1 MSSKNF
7 VVSFNN
13 NNGAYHSLFAAY
25 YRQIMDIMLYID
37 TCSDYDTAMNSKI
50 GYIQNYLTNDSANIE
65 YIIYIYGFAEALTEY
80 KQRFGNRDIEPSI
93 LTLDLAT
100 LIIDKIITIY
110 EVYSADA
117 VGEAD
122 VVDEADVVGEAGE
135 AFIAYDHEYDSDDSR
150 YNVID
155 DNDSMYLCCNENKY
169 DAEISSI
176 YCDNPTEASLNV
188 VDENALSESLSSTS
202 LSGNDTDDNDD
213 NDDNDDTETSLLQ
226 YDYEDY

>member
-13 NNGAYHSLFAAY
+13 NNGAYNSLFAAY
-25 YRQIMDIMLYID
+25 YRQIMDIMLHID
-37 TCSDYDTAMNSKI
+37 KCSDYDTAMNSKI

-80 KQRFGNRDIEPSI
+80 KQRFGNRDTEPSV

-100 LIIDKIITIY
+100 LIIDKIISIY
-110 EVYSADA
+110 EVYNIDA
-117 VGEAD
+117 
-122 VVDEADVVGEAGE
+122 VDEADVVGEADE
-135 AFIAYDHEYDSDDSR
+135 AYVAYGHEYDSDDSR
-150 YNVID
+150 YNDIG
-155 DNDSMYLCCNENKY
+155 DNNSMYLCCNENKY

-188 VDENALSESLSSTS
+188 VDENFLSESSVSSAS
-202 LSGNDTDDNDD
+202 LSGNDA
-213 NDDNDDTETSLLQ
+213 DDTELS
-226 YDYEDY
+226 YYRDDYEDY